1 MSAEPEPAGNGLHA
15 ATAAAEAAIID
26 ITAPITDG
34 MVVWPGDAPVTIR
47 RLASLENG
55 DEYTVSELQLG
66 SHTGTH
72 VDAPVHFLAGTACVH
87 QLPLSALVGTVAVIS
102 VVDEVDV
109 ITATLLRAT
118 GLWPPPPPDGGSAR
132 ASATEGAPG
141 PTRVLFQTRNSATDW
156 ARQPFQER
164 YVHLSPDA
172 AAFLVAAGVRL
183 VGIDY
188 LSVDAY
194 TPAGAE
200 AEAEAAPGAG
210 AATSAAS
217 GATAAP
223 VHMILLGAGVVIL
236 EGLYMP
242 RALVQPGS
250 SYELLCLPLLL
261 HGCDGAPTRALL
273 RRLY

>member
-1 MSAEPEPAGNGLHA
+1 MSAEPELAGDGLR
-15 ATAAAEAAIID
+15 AAAAAAGAAIID

-47 RLASLENG
+47 RLASVENG

-87 QLPLSALVGTVAVIS
+87 QLPLSSLVGTVAVIS
-102 VVDEVDV
+102 VGDEVDV
-109 ITATLLRAT
+109 ITATLLSAT

-156 ARQPFQER
+156 ARQPFQEQ

-188 LSVDAY
+188 LSVDAFACAG
-194 TPAGAE
+194 AGAE
-200 AEAEAAPGAG
+200 AGAV
-210 AATSAAS
+210 AATSAAA

-273 RRLY
+273 RRL